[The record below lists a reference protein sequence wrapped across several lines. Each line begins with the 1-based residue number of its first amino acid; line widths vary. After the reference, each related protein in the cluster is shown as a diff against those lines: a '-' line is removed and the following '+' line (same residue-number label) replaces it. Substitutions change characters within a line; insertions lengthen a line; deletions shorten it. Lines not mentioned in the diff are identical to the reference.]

1 MNLSPYEAFVKTAE
15 EGSLTKA
22 AEALG
27 YTQSGITHMLDSLEK
42 QLDMKLLVRSRAGVQ
57 LTSEGVQVL
66 PYIQEIL
73 SRQHLLDEKV
83 RDMKGLS
90 GGLLRIGTFTS
101 VSSQWLPGMIRQ
113 FRGKYPDIAFE
124 LRHGTNDEN
133 ENWVRSGRVDFAF
146 VRLPASPDLC
156 TVELLEDPI
165 VGVAAA
171 DSRWAEK
178 KTLPLRELPSI
189 PYISLSEGVEDEIT
203 ELLKQNHLQIRPSF
217 VEKDDYAVIAM
228 VEQNLGVSI
237 MPALVLRNSNRKV
250 RLLKLDPPASR
261 RLGIAYR
268 SEETLSPAAGEFI
281 QSAVAWI
288 QKEKKKQA

>member
-42 QLDMKLLVRSRAGVQ
+42 QLDMRLLVRSRAGVQ
-57 LTSEGVQVL
+57 LTSEGIQVL

-73 SRQHLLDEKV
+73 SRQHLLEEKV

-124 LRHGTNDEN
+124 LRHGTNNEN

-146 VRLPASPDLC
+146 VRLPASSDLC

-171 DSRWAEK
+171 GSRWAEK
-178 KTLPLRELPSI
+178 NTLPLRELPSM

-203 ELLKQNHLQIRPSF
+203 DLLKQNHLQIRPSF

-268 SEETLSPAAGEFI
+268 SEETLSPAAGKFI
-281 QSAVAWI
+281 QSAAAWI